1 MFNIPLYLIHS
12 EKLTWLPAIFP
23 DKPIHSNF
31 RRLWTLSI
39 IYLPLIFP
47 SLVILPWF
55 SRVNQSIDIIP
66 WTSGDQEPYP
76 LFGMVVMYPY
86 IIHSHELQEIVTM
99 GKVKYVGLSEFS
111 PEWTRT
117 LHAIHPVTA
126 VQIEWSLVTRCLS
139 GDAGRF
145 RETKCGLC
153 LYAMEFWC
161 LFFGC
166 VFFLKQSIL
175 WIWWLFCGFH
185 WNTFFEQNNM
195 NHMLYNLSMP
205 EDGWS
210 FHHQEHVCFTM
221 NNGCC
226 SMNKYAFAIWKS
238 VLSAS
243 CFFFTSTN
251 RILQS
256 NNINFFFTGS

>member
-23 DKPIHSNF
+23 DKPIHS
-31 RRLWTLSI
+31 R
-39 IYLPLIFP
+39 
-47 SLVILPWF
+47 
-55 SRVNQSIDIIP
+55 
-66 WTSGDQEPYP
+66 
-76 LFGMVVMYPY
+76 
-86 IIHSHELQEIVTM
+86 ELQEIVNM

-126 VQIEWSLVTRCLS
+126 VQIEWSLVTRCLDAAEML
-139 GDAGRF
+139 GDSVKPNGV
-145 RETKCGLC
+145 
-153 LYAMEFWC
+153 YAMEFWC

-166 VFFLKQSIL
+166 VFFLKQFIYFMNL
-175 WIWWLFCGFH
+175 MFFFCVFY

-195 NHMLYNLSMP
+195 NQMLYNPSMP

-243 CFFFTSTN
+243 CFFSLQAQIVFYNQT
-251 RILQS
+251 IL
-256 NNINFFFTGS
+256 TY